1 MSKIDSIYS
10 ALFDDE
16 VFVMYGL
23 ESVEYEIN
31 QLQDAPDA
39 YSLQL
44 QLRRVLRALERC
56 DRAALAAARPALDA
70 VAPDATAPTLRP
82 ASVTWTRENRALLVS
97 LVLHFYEADRLS
109 ALPRDL
115 LSGAILAYV
124 DAPALA
130 SLCAVSREAQSA
142 AECDAAWHEPYER
155 QFGAGG
161 PLRFDFGASLKERY
175 RQRLR
180 DPSAGDRVEVA
191 WQGRFRLEGL
201 EVYRGLAWWAAEVA
215 EKAGTGGSASTGV
228 APAGGATAPRTAQA
242 RSRRRGPGDDV
253 AAGGDDA
260 QLRRYKVHYLNWD
273 ARWDEWVTRE
283 QLRWPVHEGKT
294 SAIAPGDDVEVW
306 CSGNTVPGA
315 WLRAVVA
322 SVEDDLYC
330 VGNVASSGRLW
341 VKRDRVR
348 LVRKAPALREGRT
361 GKLSALGRA
370 LSEAA
375 RLVHHCSARLL
386 RLRG

>member
-1 MSKIDSIYS
+1 MSP
-10 ALFDDE
+10 
-16 VFVMYGL
+16 
-23 ESVEYEIN
+23 
-31 QLQDAPDA
+31 Q
-39 YSLQL
+39 
-44 QLRRVLRALERC
+44 
-56 DRAALAAARPALDA
+56 
-70 VAPDATAPTLRP
+70 
-82 ASVTWTRENRALLVS
+82 
-97 LVLHFYEADRLS
+97 
-109 ALPRDL
+109 
-115 LSGAILAYV
+115 
-124 DAPALA
+124 
-130 SLCAVSREAQSA
+130 
-142 AECDAAWHEPYER
+142 
-155 QFGAGG
+155 
-161 PLRFDFGASLKERY
+161 
-175 RQRLR
+175 
-180 DPSAGDRVEVA
+180 
-191 WQGRFRLEGL
+191 
-201 EVYRGLAWWAAEVA
+201 VYRGLAWWAAEVA

>member
-1 MSKIDSIYS
+1 M
-10 ALFDDE
+10 
-16 VFVMYGL
+16 
-23 ESVEYEIN
+23 
-31 QLQDAPDA
+31 
-39 YSLQL
+39 
-44 QLRRVLRALERC
+44 
-56 DRAALAAARPALDA
+56 
-70 VAPDATAPTLRP
+70 
-82 ASVTWTRENRALLVS
+82 
-97 LVLHFYEADRLS
+97 
-109 ALPRDL
+109 
-115 LSGAILAYV
+115 
-124 DAPALA
+124 
-130 SLCAVSREAQSA
+130 
-142 AECDAAWHEPYER
+142 
-155 QFGAGG
+155 
-161 PLRFDFGASLKERY
+161 
-175 RQRLR
+175 
-180 DPSAGDRVEVA
+180 
-191 WQGRFRLEGL
+191 
-201 EVYRGLAWWAAEVA
+201 
-215 EKAGTGGSASTGV
+215 
-228 APAGGATAPRTAQA
+228 
-242 RSRRRGPGDDV
+242 

>member
-1 MSKIDSIYS
+1 
-10 ALFDDE
+10 
-16 VFVMYGL
+16 VR
-23 ESVEYEIN
+23 
-31 QLQDAPDA
+31 DA
-39 YSLQL
+39 
-44 QLRRVLRALERC
+44 
-56 DRAALAAARPALDA
+56 
-70 VAPDATAPTLRP
+70 
-82 ASVTWTRENRALLVS
+82 
-97 LVLHFYEADRLS
+97 
-109 ALPRDL
+109 
-115 LSGAILAYV
+115 
-124 DAPALA
+124 
-130 SLCAVSREAQSA
+130 
-142 AECDAAWHEPYER
+142 
-155 QFGAGG
+155 
-161 PLRFDFGASLKERY
+161 GASLKERY

-215 EKAGTGGSASTGV
+215 EKAGAGGGAAASAVSASGAV
-228 APAGGATAPRTAQA
+228 LRGAAGWG
-242 RSRRRGPGDDV
+242 RRRAPSNDV
-253 AAGGDDA
+253 AAGTATGTAAGGDDA

>member
-201 EVYRGLAWWAAEVA
+201 EVLRRVEFEQIAFSFTLAATLSRSAFARKLCAHRVF
-215 EKAGTGGSASTGV
+215 KRAGNTTHRTHLRAQVRPKIECLHRSTGASRGGRPRSPRRQAPAAVPQQGSRQLV
-228 APAGGATAPRTAQA
+228 APRRHAPHKPEVGGAGQATMWPQAATTRSFAATKCIISIGTRVGMSGSRASNFAGPCTRARPAPSRPATMSKSGAAATRSPA
-242 RSRRRGPGDDV
+242 RG
-253 AAGGDDA
+253 
-260 QLRRYKVHYLNWD
+260 
-273 ARWDEWVTRE
+273 
-283 QLRWPVHEGKT
+283 
-294 SAIAPGDDVEVW
+294 
-306 CSGNTVPGA
+306 SG
-315 WLRAVVA
+315 
-322 SVEDDLYC
+322 
-330 VGNVASSGRLW
+330 
-341 VKRDRVR
+341 
-348 LVRKAPALREGRT
+348 
-361 GKLSALGRA
+361 LS
-370 LSEAA
+370 
-375 RLVHHCSARLL
+375 
-386 RLRG
+386 